1 MVRISLLM
9 KSMVV
14 GVALLALGACSS
26 IYRNHGYVPNDSDLD
41 LVIVGVDTKDSI
53 AETIGRPTSVGVLDD
68 GGWYYVQSRWLHRGM
83 MAPKEVDRE
92 MVAISFDQN
101 AVVENIE
108 RFGIEDGRVI
118 VLSRRVTDT
127 NIKGI
132 SFIRQL
138 LGNIGNFTADQFL
151 GE

>member
-1 MVRISLLM
+1 
-9 KSMVV
+9 
-14 GVALLALGACSS
+14 
-26 IYRNHGYVPNDSDLD
+26 VPNDSDLD

-118 VLSRRVTDT
+118 VLSRRITDT

-151 GE
+151 SE